1 MAFGQVNI
9 TRGVCCVGRYL
20 FDKSLRELQ
29 NDILRMGSLVEKA
42 IYDSVDAFINQDVI
56 AATGVIMDDEHIDEL
71 FLEIEDKCIKLIAT
85 QQPIAKDL
93 RAAITGIKILVSLE
107 RMADHAVDI
116 ARSTMCLSGYP
127 MSLRPVAE
135 IPRMAKLARKMVKEG
150 LDAYV
155 NRDVNEAKRMCSVDD
170 QVDYIFSHVFM
181 DTVNSMVEN
190 PGVVTQ
196 GAYLLYVSR
205 YLERIA
211 DHATN
216 IGEAVIYLVTGER
229 RELN

>member
-1 MAFGQVNI
+1 MS
-9 TRGVCCVGRYL
+9 RYL
-20 FDKSLRELQ
+20 FDKSLREIQ
-29 NDILRMGSLVEKA
+29 NDILRMGGLVEKA
-42 IYDSVDAFINQDVI
+42 IYDSVDAFMNQDVTS
-56 AATGVIMDDEHIDEL
+56 AAGVIMGDERIDEL

-93 RAAITGIKILVSLE
+93 RIAVTGIKILTSLE

-116 ARSTMCLSGYP
+116 ARATMCLSGHP
-127 MSLRPVAE
+127 MSVRPVQE
-135 IPRMAKLARKMVKEG
+135 IPRMARIARQMVKDG
-150 LDAYV
+150 LDSYV
-155 NRDVNEAKRMCSVDD
+155 HRDVEKAREMCSMDD
-170 QVDYIFSHVFM
+170 QVDFVFSHVFR
-181 DTVNSMVEN
+181 DTIRCMGEN
-190 PGVVTQ
+190 PDVVTQ

-205 YLERIA
+205 YIERIA

>member
-1 MAFGQVNI
+1 M
-9 TRGVCCVGRYL
+9 
-20 FDKSLRELQ
+20 FDRSLREIQ
-29 NDILRMGSLVEKA
+29 KDILRMGGMVEKA
-42 IYDSVDAFINQDVI
+42 IYDSVDAFMNQDVTT
-56 AATGVIMDDEHIDEL
+56 AAEVIMGDERIDEL
-71 FLEIEDKCIKLIAT
+71 FLETEDKCIKLIAT
-85 QQPIAKDL
+85 QQPMAKDL
-93 RAAITGIKILVSLE
+93 RIAVTGIKILVSLE

-116 ARSTMCLSGYP
+116 ARATMCLSCHP
-127 MSLRPVAE
+127 LMVRSIIE
-135 IPRMAKLARKMVKEG
+135 IPRMARLARQMVKDG

-155 NRDVNEAKRMCSVDD
+155 NHDVVKAREMCSMDD
-170 QVDYIFSHVFM
+170 QVDFIFSHVFS
-181 DTVNSMVEN
+181 DTINSMAEN

-216 IGEAVIYLVTGER
+216 IGEAVIYLATGER

>member
-1 MAFGQVNI
+1 MFYMIFAE
-9 TRGVCCVGRYL
+9 GVGCVSRYL
-20 FDKSLRELQ
+20 FEKSLREIQ

-42 IYDSVDAFINQDVI
+42 VYDSVDAFMNQDVT
-56 AATGVIMDDEHIDEL
+56 AAAAVIMGDERIDEL

-93 RAAITGIKILVSLE
+93 RVAITGLKILTSLE

-116 ARSTMCLSGYP
+116 SRATMCLSGHP
-127 MSLRPVAE
+127 MSIRPIHE
-135 IPRMAKLARKMVKEG
+135 IPRMARLARQMVKEG

-155 NRDVNEAKRMCSVDD
+155 QRDVNRAREMCSMDD
-170 QVDYIFSHVFM
+170 QVDFIFSHVFRDAISCM
-181 DTVNSMVEN
+181 AEN
-190 PGVVTQ
+190 PEFVVQ

-205 YLERIA
+205 YIERIA

-216 IGEAVIYLVTGER
+216 IGENVIYLTTGER

>member
-1 MAFGQVNI
+1 M
-9 TRGVCCVGRYL
+9 GRYL
-20 FDKSLRELQ
+20 FDKSLGDIR

-42 IYDSVDAFINQDVI
+42 VYDAVDAFMNRDVT
-56 AATGVIMDDEHIDEL
+56 AAAAVIVGDQRIDDL

-85 QQPIAKDL
+85 QQPMAKDL
-93 RAAITGIKILVSLE
+93 RVAVTGLKILTSLE

-116 ARSTMCLSGYP
+116 ARAAMGLSGQP
-127 MSLRPVAE
+127 MSIRPFRE
-135 IPRMAKLARKMVKEG
+135 IPGMARIARQMVKEG

-155 NRDVNEAKRMCSVDD
+155 QGDVAKARNMCSMDD
-170 QVDYIFSHVFM
+170 QVDFIFSQVFK
-181 DTVNSMVEN
+181 DTISCMAGN
-190 PGVVTQ
+190 PAVIIQ

-205 YLERIA
+205 YIERIA

-216 IGEAVIYLVTGER
+216 VGENVIYLATGER

>member
-1 MAFGQVNI
+1 MS
-9 TRGVCCVGRYL
+9 RYL
-20 FDKSLRELQ
+20 FDKSLREIQ
-29 NDILRMGSLVEKA
+29 NDILRMGGLVEKA
-42 IYDSVDAFINQDVI
+42 IYDSVDAFMNQDVTS
-56 AATGVIMDDEHIDEL
+56 AAGVIMGDERIDEL

-93 RAAITGIKILVSLE
+93 RIAVTGIKILTSLE

-116 ARSTMCLSGYP
+116 ARATMCLSGHP
-127 MSLRPVAE
+127 MSVRPVQE
-135 IPRMAKLARKMVKEG
+135 IPRMARIARQMVKDG
-150 LDAYV
+150 LDSYV
-155 NRDVNEAKRMCSVDD
+155 HRDVEKAREMCSMDD
-170 QVDYIFSHVFM
+170 QVDFIFSHVFRDTISNM
-181 DTVNSMVEN
+181 DEN
-190 PGVVTQ
+190 PDVVTQ

-205 YLERIA
+205 YIERIA

>member
-1 MAFGQVNI
+1 M
-9 TRGVCCVGRYL
+9 GRYA
-20 FDKSLRELQ
+20 FDKSLKEIQ
-29 NDILRMGSLVEKA
+29 NDILRMGSLVEQA
-42 IYDSVDAFINQDVI
+42 IFDSVDAFMNQDVT
-56 AATGVIMDDEHIDEL
+56 AAAGVIMGDERIDEL
-71 FLEIEDKCIKLIAT
+71 FLEIEDKCVKIIAT

-93 RAAITGIKILVSLE
+93 RVAITGIKILLSLE
-107 RMADHAVDI
+107 RMADHSVDI
-116 ARSTMCLSGYP
+116 ARSTMCLTGHP
-127 MSLRPVAE
+127 MIVRPVQE
-135 IPRMAKLARKMVKEG
+135 IPRMARLARQMVKDG

-155 NRDVNEAKRMCSVDD
+155 HRDVEKAKAMCAMDD
-170 QVDYIFSHVFM
+170 QVDFIFSHLFR
-181 DTVNSMVEN
+181 DTLACMEED
-190 PGVVTQ
+190 PQVVVQ